1 MVRLHL
7 CLHACKVGI
16 QATDKGIQ
24 PLQLGQLVGA
34 SMLIASTAVFLY
46 YTIWT
51 LVMVS
56 PTPLSLQNPT
66 QIIIIIIIIII
77 ILQQTTPLSRTIVN
91 RLEPP
96 GD

>member
-7 CLHACKVGI
+7 CLHACRVGI

-66 QIIIIIIIIII
+66 PIIIIIII
-77 ILQQTTPLSRTIVN
+77 ILQQTTPLSRTIIN